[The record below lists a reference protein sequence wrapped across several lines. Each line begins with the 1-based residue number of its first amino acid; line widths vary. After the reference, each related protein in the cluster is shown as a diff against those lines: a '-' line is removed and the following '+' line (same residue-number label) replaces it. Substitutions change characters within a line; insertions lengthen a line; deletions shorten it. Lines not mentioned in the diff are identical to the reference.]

1 MKTLKINGKTVLKQV
16 FIQTYVDADFFNNKN
31 MNSKGRVIHNVKTM
45 DEAKKVVD
53 TKYPNV
59 PGKFKTLSLLEYI
72 NGKAK

>member
-45 DEAKKVVD
+45 DEAKKVS
-53 TKYPNV
+53 PRRNQW
-59 PGKFKTLSLLEYI
+59 
-72 NGKAK
+72 